1 MILEFNDLEVYR
13 GKVAMVDG
21 AFDPFHTG
29 HLAYFKEAALLGL
42 PLLCNVASD
51 RYVSTKRNPFMP
63 ESHRAAIVDSIKLV
77 DYTHI
82 NQFDTESV
90 LEQLRPQYYVKGQ
103 DWEGNLPKRQEEIC
117 AEHGIEI
124 VYLDTVLDSSS
135 RILQVYWP
143 RQETDPSVTEFE
155 GRVFDQT
162 KVGAADYDE
171 EYFTNNW
178 REGDN
183 CYTLE
188 SRRKIEGRHPEVIK
202 EVFSPSKVL
211 DMGCGPGVLMFLLHE
226 VGIVADGIDH
236 SPDVV
241 AIAPAE
247 VRERIMVG
255 SAGDH
260 LVAEDSY
267 DLVICREVF
276 EHLTVLQ
283 VREAVRNICRIS
295 SKYVYITTR
304 FHPNPSN
311 LLDVTTQFEV
321 DPTHITLLNKDF
333 LRLLFVLEGFHCRP
347 DLESRIDWMNKGR
360 VLVYEKEND

>member
-1 MILEFNDLEVYR
+1 MILEFDDLEAYR

-21 AFDPFHTG
+21 AFDPVHTG
-29 HLAYFKEAALLGL
+29 HLAYFKVASVLGL
-42 PLLCNVASD
+42 PVLCNIASD

-63 ESHRAAIVDSIKLV
+63 EHQRAEIIDSIELI

-82 NQFDTESV
+82 NRFDTETI
-90 LEQLRPQYYVKGQ
+90 LEQLRPHYYVKGK
-103 DWEGNLPKRQEEIC
+103 DWKGRLPERQEEIC
-117 AEHGIEI
+117 AACDIEI

-143 RQETDPSVTEFE
+143 RQKTDPAVSEFE
-155 GRVFDQT
+155 GLVSNQT
-162 KVGAADYDE
+162 QVVAADYDE
-171 EYFTNNW
+171 GYFTSGW
-178 REGDN
+178 RDGDN
-183 CYTLE
+183 RYTLE
-188 SRRKIEGRHPEVIK
+188 SRRKIEGRHPQVIK
-202 EVFSPSKVL
+202 EVFLPSKVL

-226 VGIVADGIDH
+226 IGIVADGIDH

-241 AIAPAE
+241 AIAPPQ
-247 VRERIMVG
+247 VRDRIMIG
-255 SAGDH
+255 SVGDH
-260 LVAEDSY
+260 LVDNDSY

-283 VREAVRNICRIS
+283 VREAVHNICRIS

-347 DLESRIDWMNKGR
+347 DLEAGIDWMNKGR
-360 VLVYEKEND
+360 VLVYEKQSA

>member
-1 MILEFNDLEVYR
+1 MILEFDDLEAYR

-21 AFDPFHTG
+21 AFDPFHRG

-42 PLLCNVASD
+42 PLLCNIASD

-63 ESHRAAIVDSIKLV
+63 ESQRAEIVDSIKLG

-82 NQFDTESV
+82 NRLDTETV
-90 LEQLRPQYYVKGQ
+90 LEKLRPQYYVKGR
-103 DWEGNLPKRQEEIC
+103 DWEGRLPKRQEEIC
-117 AEHGIEI
+117 AAHSIEI

-143 RQETDPSVTEFE
+143 RQETDPEVTEFE
-155 GRVFDQT
+155 GRVFSQT

-171 EYFTNNW
+171 GYFTSNW
-178 REGDN
+178 RDGDN
-183 CYTLE
+183 RYTLE

-202 EVFSPSKVL
+202 EVFSPSRVL

-247 VRERIMVG
+247 VRDRIMVG
-255 SAGDH
+255 SVGDH
-260 LVAEDSY
+260 LVDDDSY

-276 EHLTVLQ
+276 EHLTILQ

-333 LRLLFVLEGFHCRP
+333 LRLLFILEGFQCRP
-347 DLESRIDWMNKGR
+347 DLEARIDWMNKGR
-360 VLVYEKEND
+360 VLVYEKQKE

>member
-1 MILEFNDLEVYR
+1 
-13 GKVAMVDG
+13 
-21 AFDPFHTG
+21 
-29 HLAYFKEAALLGL
+29 
-42 PLLCNVASD
+42 
-51 RYVSTKRNPFMP
+51 
-63 ESHRAAIVDSIKLV
+63 
-77 DYTHI
+77 
-82 NQFDTESV
+82 
-90 LEQLRPQYYVKGQ
+90 
-103 DWEGNLPKRQEEIC
+103 
-117 AEHGIEI
+117 
-124 VYLDTVLDSSS
+124 
-135 RILQVYWP
+135 
-143 RQETDPSVTEFE
+143 VTEFE
-155 GRVFDQT
+155 GRVFNQT

-171 EYFTNNW
+171 GYFTNNW

-360 VLVYEKEND
+360 ALVYEKEND